1 MQNITDSWFV
11 QGMIKATSDAWL
23 KGWDE
28 RNGGNLTL
36 RLDEADIAPFAA
48 NFHEKPRYI
57 ALSQPMPLLAN
68 TPFIVTGSGKF
79 FRNVQLD
86 PAANLGV
93 VKIDSDGAGYHILW
107 GLTHDAVPPLNS
119 RRISSPTANASKPP
133 TAKTASLCIAMRLT

>member
-1 MQNITDSWFV
+1 MHNITDSWFV

-48 NFHEKPRYI
+48 DFHAKPRYI
-57 ALSQPMPLLAN
+57 ALSQPMPMLAN

-79 FRNVQLD
+79 FRNVQID
-86 PAANLGV
+86 AAGTISSRPGWITEQRAPTGV
-93 VKIDSDGAGYHILW
+93 VQL
-107 GLTHDAVPPLNS
+107 
-119 RRISSPTANASKPP
+119 SSPALRKSGTA
-133 TAKTASLCIAMRLT
+133 